1 MRLAWLS
8 PSVTQWRY
16 NTVLIGLDF
25 DNTIVCYD
33 QAIALLA
40 EELFELPAEVPRTKL
55 GLRNYLRAA
64 AREPEWTAFQG
75 ELYGPGM
82 RYAEPF
88 DGAIDTMQQLLAE
101 GHDLVIISHR
111 SRRPYAGEP
120 HDLHAAAR
128 GWVADRLQSVGLF
141 GSMGDKSAA
150 NFLETRDEKVE
161 MITHL
166 GCEAFLD
173 DLPEVL
179 SAPGFPAAA
188 AGILFDPS
196 REGQLPTKSNN
207 DVISAWCQLPQLISV
222 LAL

>member
-1 MRLAWLS
+1 M
-8 PSVTQWRY
+8 
-16 NTVLIGLDF
+16 LIGLDF
-25 DNTIVCYD
+25 DNTIVCYNE
-33 QAIALLA
+33 AIALLA
-40 EELFELPAEVPRTKL
+40 EELFELPADVPHTKL

-64 AREPEWTAFQG
+64 GREPEWSAFQG

-88 DGAIDTMQQLLAE
+88 DGAIATMQQLLAE
-101 GHDLVIISHR
+101 GHELVIISHR
-111 SRRPYAGEP
+111 SSRPYAGEP

-141 GSMGDKSAA
+141 GSVADKSAV
-150 NFLETRDEKVE
+150 NFLETRDQKVE

-179 SAPGFPAAA
+179 NSPGFPAAA
-188 AGILFDPS
+188 AGILFDPAGLYVS
-196 REGQLPTKSNN
+196 YEESGSIRISSWVQLPGKLS
-207 DVISAWCQLPQLISV
+207 SK
-222 LAL
+222 